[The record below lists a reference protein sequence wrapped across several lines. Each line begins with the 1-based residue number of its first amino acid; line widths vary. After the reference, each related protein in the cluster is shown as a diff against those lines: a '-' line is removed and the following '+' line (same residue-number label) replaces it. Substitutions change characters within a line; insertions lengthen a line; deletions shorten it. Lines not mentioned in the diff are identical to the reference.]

1 MSKIN
6 FSKLLIPI
14 ALTGLI
20 GYFSYST
27 FLKEIIL
34 NNSTQSIQIKD
45 VGLSKAF
52 FLTKLEGQT
61 TISSLEIELSGTS
74 KDNLYLVYG
83 PTKDQLV
90 EQIQLKKGTIDF
102 QKSTEWKTNQCYFLI
117 INEKGEAVD
126 LKLDYRFIH

>member
-14 ALTGLI
+14 ALIAII
-20 GYFSYST
+20 GYFSYSY
-27 FLKEIIL
+27 FLKDIIL
-34 NNSTQSIQIKD
+34 NNSTQTIEMKD
-45 VGLSKAF
+45 FGLSKAYN
-52 FLTKLEGQT
+52 LKKHEGQSS
-61 TISSLEIELSGTS
+61 ISSLEIELSGTS
-74 KDNLYLVYG
+74 KDNLYLVFG

-102 QKSTEWKTNQCYFLI
+102 QKSSEWKTDNCYFLI
-117 INEKGEAVD
+117 INEKGESVN